1 MSDNINDQRGRRASG
16 GANGGMGLLNLVGL
30 LGGGKKKILLLV
42 VIAVVALISNGPEG
56 LTQILGLSGSQ
67 QTQTEYKPTQQEQ
80 ELYKFA
86 GQILAGTEDV
96 WTEIF
101 KQNGKT

>member
-1 MSDNINDQRGRRASG
+1 MRLNGRRMSDNINDQRGRRASG

-67 QTQTEYKPTQQEQ
+67 QT
-80 ELYKFA
+80 
-86 GQILAGTEDV
+86 
-96 WTEIF
+96 
-101 KQNGKT
+101 